1 MSRPDD
7 LNRMDMNPPRQVLAE
22 PTARVKRDARA
33 SGSTFGRG
41 IEICWRISAYLVWL
55 LFWRLTAAG
64 KSTPAQRFAG
74 LLEDLGASFVKLGQH
89 LSLRSDLFPP
99 DYLAELQ
106 KLQDDVRPFPTEA
119 AVAEIEAAFG
129 KPPSQLFVRFDEA
142 PLAAASV
149 AQVHGA
155 RTFSGHEVVVKIL
168 RPGVALQVDRDMR
181 MLAAIMRFLSRF
193 SRELARYKA
202 EAVVREVWAN
212 LRKELDLR
220 EEARNVHRFAVVF
233 RNSTTI
239 DVPDVV
245 EGMYTETVMVQARTH
260 GRRVDELESLA
271 RGPQLARA
279 LIDAYVDM
287 FFVMGFFH
295 GDPHPGNLFVTPE
308 GRLALHD
315 FGVVG
320 SLDRPTRM
328 ALASFML
335 AFTEQDT
342 EWVLDSWMDLGMLSK
357 TMDRDRMRPVVAALM
372 SDYSRRPISEWS
384 IGEAFAHLLTAG
396 RSYNFAVP
404 LHLLV
409 LGRTLLLIE
418 AMVRMLDP
426 QFSLLDALC
435 ERSREVME
443 TALTNAGETRR
454 LQYEAAVAST
464 EWQRLLAS
472 TLRRLRGE
480 GIRFRVDHEGLPELS
495 EHIVTGSS
503 RVALALVTLGL
514 YLAASLLM
522 QFKSGPQVFEFPLL
536 PAIFYVMA
544 AWFTIRLVRAIRRL

>member
-1 MSRPDD
+1 
-7 LNRMDMNPPRQVLAE
+7 MNPGQVAAD
-22 PTARVKRDARA
+22 PAARVKRDARA
-33 SGSTFGRG
+33 AGSTIGRA
-41 IEICWRISAYLVWL
+41 IEIGTRVSGFVLR
-55 LFWRLTAAG
+55 LFLWRLFGAG
-64 KSTPAQRFAG
+64 RLTPAQRFAG
-74 LLEDLGASFVKLGQH
+74 LLENLGASFVKLGQH

-106 KLQDDVRPFPTEA
+106 KLQDDVKPFSSAE
-119 AVAEIEAAFG
+119 AVAEIEHAFG
-129 KPPSQLFVRFDEA
+129 KPPSQLFVRFDET

-155 RTFSGHEVVVKIL
+155 RTFAGHEVVVKIL

-181 MLAAIMRFLSRF
+181 LLAAIVRFLSRF
-193 SRELARYKA
+193 SRELTQYRA

-212 LRKELDLR
+212 LKRELDLR
-220 EEARNVHRFAVVF
+220 EEARNVHRFAIAF
-233 RNSTTI
+233 RASETI
-239 DVPDVV
+239 EVPDVI
-245 EGMYTETVMVQARTH
+245 EGMWSETVMVQVRTH
-260 GRRVDELESLA
+260 GRRVDEVESA
-271 RGPQLARA
+271 AAGPRLARA

-287 FFVMGFFH
+287 FFVLGFFH
-295 GDPHPGNLFVTPE
+295 GDPHPGNLFITTE

-320 SLDRPTRM
+320 SLDRPTRH
-328 ALASFML
+328 ALAAFML

-357 TMDRDRMRPVVAALM
+357 TMDRERLRPVVAALM
-372 SDYSRRPISEWS
+372 SEYSRRPIAEWS
-384 IGEAFAHLLTAG
+384 LGEAFAHLVTACRG
-396 RSYNFAVP
+396 YNFAVP

-409 LGRTLLLIE
+409 LGRTLILIE

-435 ERSREVME
+435 ERSREVMQ
-443 TALTNAGETRR
+443 TALGTPSETRR

-472 TLRRLRGE
+472 SLRRLREE
-480 GIRFRVDHEGLPELS
+480 GFRFRIDHEGLPELS

-522 QFKSGPQVFEFPLL
+522 QFKSGPQIFDFPAL
-536 PAIFYVMA
+536 PAIFYAVA
-544 AWFTIRLVRAIRRL
+544 IWFTIRLVRAIRRL